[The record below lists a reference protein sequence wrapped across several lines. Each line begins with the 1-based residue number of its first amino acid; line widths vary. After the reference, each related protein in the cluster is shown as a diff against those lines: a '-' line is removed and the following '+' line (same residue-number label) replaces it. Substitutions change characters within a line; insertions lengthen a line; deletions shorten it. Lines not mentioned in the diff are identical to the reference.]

1 MSNPASKDSKETLPL
16 RLTAAVEGS
25 YKKTTLLQKRVREL
39 IRGQRALYETRETDP
54 IEIALEELNR
64 GLIELVPDEIP

>member
-1 MSNPASKDSKETLPL
+1 MPNPSSKDFKETLPL
-16 RLTAAVEGS
+16 RLTAAVKGS

-39 IRGQRALYETRETDP
+39 IRGQRALYETRETNP

-64 GLIELVPDEIP
+64 GLIELVPNED